1 MPPTP
6 GAPQYRTD
14 PQAGR
19 THSARELRLAEVFVE
34 LADTLDGDFDLVVFL
49 ERVADRCVEL
59 LDVTAAGLLLDDGRG
74 RLRTAAGRGG
84 AGELL
89 GRQPEEGP
97 CLDCYRG
104 SDVVTAPDLA
114 RCDDRWPSFAPLA
127 LERGFRA
134 TYAVPLRRRAE
145 VIGALNLFRGVP
157 GDPPGGDVALA
168 RAFADAAA
176 VGILQERARQRREVL
191 AAQLQAAL
199 DSRVVLEQAK
209 GVLAER
215 WGVGVDEAF
224 TALRRY
230 ARTHRVRLAE
240 LAQGVVTGTV
250 DSGALRE
257 AGG

>member
-1 MPPTP
+1 MTEHPTH
-6 GAPQYRTD
+6 R
-14 PQAGR
+14 
-19 THSARELRLAEVFVE
+19 ARELRLAEVLVD
-34 LADTLDGDFDLVVFL
+34 LADTLDGDFDVGVFL

-74 RLRTAAGRGG
+74 ELRTAAGCGG

-89 GRQPEEGP
+89 RRQREEGP

-114 RCDDRWPSFAPLA
+114 RCDDRWPRFAPLA
-127 LERGFRA
+127 RDRGFHA

-176 VGILQERARQRREVL
+176 IGILQERARQRQEAL

-230 ARTHRVRLAE
+230 ARTHRVRLAV
-240 LAQGVVTGTV
+240 LARGVVAGTV
-250 DSGALRE
+250 DSDALRG
-257 AGG
+257 AGD